1 MAEKRWEY
9 VGLLRRASSQ
19 MFSSNGR
26 RGLETEMGFGCCCG
40 GGGGDGRDGFVKALM
55 KWGFGKWGFG
65 DGVLGL
71 MEKKEEIDEEE
82 EQE

>member
-1 MAEKRWEY
+1 ME
-9 VGLLRRASSQ
+9 
-19 MFSSNGR
+19 
-26 RGLETEMGFGCCCG
+26 
-40 GGGGDGRDGFVKALM
+40 ALI
-55 KWGFGKWGFG
+55 KWSFRKWGFG